1 MPCECYNSQN
11 MFKNIKIVGL
21 CLIVSLLGLPTKA
34 IAEPLEIK
42 YQNIKVYAFEKV
54 LEEWGSKEWVY
65 FDKLIEKESNWLPYA
80 KNLQSSAYGLGQL
93 LDSTWGTVGCVKT
106 SNPQEQIDCTIK
118 YVKARYKTPQRAIHF
133 HNLNNWY

>member
-1 MPCECYNSQN
+1 

-21 CLIVSLLGLPTKA
+21 CLIVSLLGFPANA

-80 KNLQSSAYGLGQL
+80 KNPQSSAYGLGQL
-93 LDSTWGTVGCVKT
+93 LDSTWGTVGCIKT
-106 SNPQEQIDCTIK
+106 NNPQEQIDCTIK
-118 YVKARYKTPQRAIHF
+118 YVKARYKTPQRAIQF

>member
-1 MPCECYNSQN
+1 MN
-11 MFKNIKIVGL
+11 KKLKILV
-21 CLIVSLLGLPTKA
+21 CLLLPLVVLFIAKPV

-80 KNLQSSAYGLGQL
+80 KNPQSSAYGLGQL
-93 LDSTWGTVGCVKT
+93 LDSTWGTVGCIKT
-106 SNPQEQIDCTIK
+106 NNPQEQIDCTIK
-118 YVKARYKTPQRAIHF
+118 YVKARYKTPQRAIQF